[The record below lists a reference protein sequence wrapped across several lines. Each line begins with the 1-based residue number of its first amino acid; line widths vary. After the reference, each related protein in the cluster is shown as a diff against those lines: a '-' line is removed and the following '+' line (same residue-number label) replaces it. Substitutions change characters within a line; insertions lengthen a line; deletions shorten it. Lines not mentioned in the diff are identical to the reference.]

1 MHSFETLVSRI
12 VSATNWQNAIKPSD
26 LMSNDRRQIEVE
38 RQFRKLDY
46 LYIRKR
52 MTKGEARPIAR
63 SRSLRLVKKEE
74 IAQAVAGCDLDPA
87 VLRLGRNV
95 FSRSGGTAGSFLLGD
110 PKYYLSRYWLM
121 QILRYA
127 ARGYPERAYARWLVL
142 SFMWSRVEPLC
153 RSRVGSDAFRR
164 SCERDVSDVITP
176 LLRASDEAFKSA
188 LLFFRSK
195 EARDAAQD
203 VSSFSGAETSSGIRC
218 FLERSQE
225 SFPTKV

>member
-1 MHSFETLVSRI
+1 M
-12 VSATNWQNAIKPSD
+12 
-26 LMSNDRRQIEVE
+26 
-38 RQFRKLDY
+38 
-46 LYIRKR
+46 
-52 MTKGEARPIAR
+52 
-63 SRSLRLVKKEE
+63 
-74 IAQAVAGCDLDPA
+74 
-87 VLRLGRNV
+87 RLG
-95 FSRSGGTAGSFLLGD
+95 SGRSSFRQGTSFRGAVVQQGSFLLAIQS
-110 PKYYLSRYWLM
+110 YYLSRYWLM

-195 EARDAAQD
+195 RGSGPTAQD
-203 VSSFSGAETSSGIRC
+203 VSSFFRRRNLHREFGAFWRGRRNPSRRRFEQAWTRFRKALDSAA
-218 FLERSQE
+218 
-225 SFPTKV
+225 TA